1 MAVIGAGA
9 IGTAVAEALENGD
22 VPGARLVAVLRSGS
36 TRDEVDAAV
45 DAADVLV
52 EAAGVEA
59 A

>member
-52 EAAGVEA
+52 
-59 A
+59 